1 MSASLGL
8 YRLQL
13 VDSRMDQVH
22 NRLEAIEQ
30 ILENDERVQAAKN
43 QVAKINVEHED
54 AIRALKRLEEDVK
67 AQKIKIEQCEAKLYS
82 GNIKNPKELQDLQNE
97 SAALK
102 RYLVTLEDRQL
113 EAMLVEEE
121 ARESLNTAN
130 QELKKIQFQVN
141 EQNKT
146 LSAEKDELEKELEK
160 LDAERDAARSPLD
173 PGLLSMYENLRLQR
187 RGLAVAKIS
196 DGACTACGTTLTP
209 ALLQSARSSNE
220 LQNCSTCGRIL
231 YMN

>member
-22 NRLEAIEQ
+22 TRLDTIKH
-30 ILENDERVQAAKN
+30 ILENDELVMAAKK
-43 QVAKINVEHED
+43 QVAEKTVVHED
-54 AIRALKRLEEDVK
+54 TLRALKRLEEDVK

-82 GNIKNPKELQDLQNE
+82 GIIKNPKELQDLQNE

-102 RYLVTLEDRQL
+102 RYLTTLEDRQL
-113 EAMLVEEE
+113 EAMLVEEG
-121 ARESLNTAN
+121 AHDSLNAAN
-130 QELKKIQFQVN
+130 QELKKIQIQVTEN
-141 EQNKT
+141 NKT
-146 LSAEKDELEKELEK
+146 LSAEKDDLEKELEK
-160 LDAERDAARSPLD
+160 LVAERDAARSPLD
-173 PGLLSMYENLRLQR
+173 PILLTTYENLRQQR

-209 ALLQSARSSNE
+209 ALLQSARSSIE

-231 YMN
+231 YVN

>member
-22 NRLEAIEQ
+22 NRLATIKQ

-43 QVAKINVEHED
+43 QVSEKTVVHED
-54 AIRALKRLEEDVK
+54 TFRALKLLEGDVK
-67 AQKIKIEQCEAKLYS
+67 AQKIKIEQCEALLYS
-82 GNIKNPKELQDLQNE
+82 GSVKNPKELQDLQNE
-97 SAALK
+97 SAALR
-102 RYLVTLEDRQL
+102 RYHTTLEDRQL
-113 EAMLVEEE
+113 EAMLVEED
-121 ARESLNTAN
+121 ARDSLNAAK
-130 QELKKIQFQVN
+130 QDLKNVQIQVN

-146 LSAEKDELEKELEK
+146 LAAEKDELDKELEK
-160 LDAERDAARSPLD
+160 LEAERDAARSPLD
-173 PGLLSMYENLRLQR
+173 PGLLTKYENLRKQR

-209 ALLQSARSSNE
+209 ALLQSARSSIE

-231 YMN
+231 YVN

>member
-22 NRLEAIEQ
+22 NRLEAIKQ
-30 ILENDERVQAAKN
+30 ILENDKRVQAAKN
-43 QVAKINVEHED
+43 HVAKKNFEHED
-54 AIRALKRLEEDVK
+54 AIRVLKRLEEDVK
-67 AQKIKIEQCEAKLYS
+67 AQKIKIEHCEAKLYS
-82 GNIKNPKELQDLQNE
+82 GSIKNPKELQDLQNE

-121 ARESLNTAN
+121 ARESLNMAN
-130 QELKKIQFQVN
+130 QELKKLQIQVN

-160 LDAERDAARSPLD
+160 LNAERDAARSPLD
-173 PGLLSMYENLRLQR
+173 HGLLSIYENLRQQR

-209 ALLQSARSSNE
+209 ALLQSTRSSNE